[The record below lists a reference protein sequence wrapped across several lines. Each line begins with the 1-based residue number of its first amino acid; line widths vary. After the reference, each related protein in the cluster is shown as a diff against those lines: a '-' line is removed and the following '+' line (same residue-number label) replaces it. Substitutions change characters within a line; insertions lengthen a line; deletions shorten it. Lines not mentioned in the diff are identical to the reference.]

1 VVVQISKVREDFER
15 VEEDGK
21 VQLQEEQAPQGEER
35 VLPLPEVEIRE
46 RMNRMRTVA
55 AMRAQDSSRVL
66 ESML

>member
-1 VVVQISKVREDFER
+1 MVFQVSKVREDFER

-46 RMNRMRTVA
+46 RMNRRRMVA
-55 AMRAQDSSRVL
+55 AI
-66 ESML
+66 